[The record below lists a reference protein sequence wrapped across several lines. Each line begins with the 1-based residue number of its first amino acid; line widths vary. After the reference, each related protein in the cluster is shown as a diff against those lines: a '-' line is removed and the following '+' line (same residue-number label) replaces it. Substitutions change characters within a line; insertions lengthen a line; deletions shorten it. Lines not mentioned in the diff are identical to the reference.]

1 MLISSADLCTPVIYL
16 HIVTAFLKKKKK
28 VSRQKVTPSQH
39 CPASSGQ
46 VGEAGTQALRDSD
59 PGRPLLGTC
68 PAASRDSGV
77 SSEAGPW
84 PHPRPSLGQRGPS
97 LEEGLGDPEGK
108 LLPAVWDTG
117 AQSLG
122 GEDPLED
129 GTMTHSSIRA
139 WRIPWTEQPDELQAM
154 WSQRVGHD

>member
-1 MLISSADLCTPVIYL
+1 M
-16 HIVTAFLKKKKK
+16 
-28 VSRQKVTPSQH
+28 
-39 CPASSGQ
+39 
-46 VGEAGTQALRDSD
+46 
-59 PGRPLLGTC
+59 
-68 PAASRDSGV
+68 

-84 PHPRPSLGQRGPS
+84 PHPSPSLGQRGPS

-129 GTMTHSSIRA
+129 STMTHSSIRA